1 MTAIS
6 QHSPTQNPFCCWYF
20 ARRAVGI
27 FFFFWF
33 FKEMGSGPASG
44 LNSPVSGEPTQ
55 AFSPRPCPG
64 SPSPSPLGIQIGS
77 PFRAQL
83 DRQLRRTDSRSP
95 AWTPPRPALRGEDPG
110 PLAVTGREQRP
121 PGGARGAGR
130 ARRRRG
136 ASEESEGPPAR
147 PPHRRCSPGR

>member
-6 QHSPTQNPFCCWYF
+6 QHSPTQNPF
-20 ARRAVGI
+20 ARGLWG
-27 FFFFWF
+27 FFFCF
-33 FKEMGSGPASG
+33 FKEMGSRPASG
-44 LNSPVSGEPTQ
+44 LNSRVSGEPAQ

-64 SPSPSPLGIQIGS
+64 SPSPSPLGIQTGS

-121 PGGARGAGR
+121 PGGARGAGCGAR
-130 ARRRRG
+130 AQEARG
-136 ASEESEGPPAR
+136 VGGIRGTPAR